1 MHANIVHP
9 DPVLTKVRPAQAS
22 MQPNLKVCEEILPM
36 TRHLCTQAHNLKHR
50 CAPNWRW
57 GAQPAGRASR
67 DLHAEDWHVRC
78 SHASAVCGERCG
90 WRSASGRHFAFG
102 IDRTA
107 VVLTV
112 SRS

>member
-1 MHANIVHP
+1 MHDNIVHP

-67 DLHAEDWHVRC
+67 NLHAEDGMYDAVTQVRF
-78 SHASAVCGERCG
+78 AVSAADGTVLPD
-90 WRSASGRHFAFG
+90 G
-102 IDRTA
+102 ILSLGTIA
-107 VVLTV
+107 TP
-112 SRS
+112 